1 MRGFNR
7 VIVVG
12 NLARDPEVRSTVSR
26 RSLARFSVAVNYRYR
41 DNNGEYKDGVD
52 FVPVSV
58 WGATADNC
66 GKYLKKGSS
75 VLLEGRVQ
83 TRSYDGKDG
92 SKRYVTE
99 VVADSVQ
106 FLGSSQGGQRGR
118 GRPES
123 DFGADY
129 IPSDYIPSD
138 DDFGLPIGDKGFGP
152 DSMDDPDS
160 DSGHDSGSDIP
171 F

>member
-1 MRGFNR
+1 MRGLNK

-26 RSLARFSVAVNYRYR
+26 RTLARFSVAVNYRYR

-58 WGATADNC
+58 WGTVAENC
-66 GKYLKKGSS
+66 GKYLKKGSPI
-75 VLLEGRVQ
+75 LLEGRVQ
-83 TRSYDGKDG
+83 TRSYDGRDG

-99 VVADSVQ
+99 VVADNVQ
-106 FLGSSQGGQRGR
+106 FLSSSQQGNRDRGSRGGFEAPSMGL
-118 GRPES
+118 
-123 DFGADY
+123 DY
-129 IPSDYIPSD
+129 MPTE
-138 DDFGLPIGDKGFGP
+138 DDFGLPIGEKGFAP
-152 DSMDDPDS
+152 DSMDDPNS
-160 DSGHDSGSDIP
+160 DRDTGADIP